1 MTYEALARKWRPQ
14 TFEDVVEQP
23 QVTQTLQNAIT
34 AGRVHHAYLLCGP
47 RGTGKTTTARIL
59 AKALNCEKGPSP
71 VPCNACPTC
80 RGITNGSCLDV
91 LEIDAASNTGVDN
104 IRDLR
109 ESARYVPAAA
119 RYKIYI
125 IDEVHRLSD
134 QAFDALLKTLEEP
147 PPSVIFMMATTEP
160 NEVPAT
166 VRSRTLR
173 FDFHLVSHRGLRE
186 TLGRIAAAESIDI
199 DDGALDIIATEA
211 AGSLRDGQSLLDQ
224 LVGYA
229 GGRLTTDLAH
239 EALGLV
245 DLSVLFSLT
254 DAFAEYDPANALD
267 ILTQVSNAG
276 RDFHQLLK
284 QMTEHLKRLLFA
296 RSLGSR
302 FTDESLN
309 QDAMARYIAAAPA
322 FEENDLLR
330 LLRMT
335 IEQDNRYKKAAQPR
349 LEVELLLMRCA
360 RMDRSIDIRRVLDRL
375 QARNDSPPVTAP
387 PIASRQPSVGIVP
400 ASGIQSDTTSG
411 MMELAI
417 PPPSPRAPQ
426 TIPVRPMPTE
436 ERSSTAPNPA
446 VAIMDEPVSNQA
458 HGALVDFAPVLDAI
472 CKTRPTLRAILG
484 HAQLVRTGPGAV
496 DLNVYNGSPF
506 HQQQLKQ
513 KSIRDL
519 INAEIARALG
529 SGIRVVIHVK
539 DSNATRLNSPS
550 AGSRSPSA
558 APSDDPALSDHN
570 LQEIMRRFDGEIVG

>member
-34 AGRVHHAYLLCGP
+34 AGRIHHAYLFCGP

-59 AKALNCEKGPSP
+59 AKSLNCEKGPSA
-71 VPCNACPTC
+71 VPCNKCGTC
-80 RGITNGSCLDV
+80 AGITNGSSLDV

-109 ESARYVPAAA
+109 ESARYVPASS

-125 IDEVHRLSD
+125 IDEVHRLSGS
-134 QAFDALLKTLEEP
+134 AFDALLKTLEEP

-160 NEVPAT
+160 EEVPAT

-173 FDFHLVSHRGLRE
+173 FDFHLVSHKGLRE
-186 TLGRIAAAESIDI
+186 TLARIAAAESIDI

-229 GGRLTTDLAH
+229 GGKLTTELAH

-245 DLSVLFSLT
+245 DVSVLFDLT
-254 DAFAEYDPANALD
+254 DAFAEHDPAKALD
-267 ILTQVSNAG
+267 VIARVSHAG
-276 RDFHQLLK
+276 RDLHQLLK
-284 QMTEHLKRLLFA
+284 QLAEHHKRLLFA

-302 FTDESLN
+302 FTDETLN
-309 QDAMARYIAAAPA
+309 QETLARYVGAARA
-322 FEENDLLR
+322 FEEGDLLR
-330 LLRMT
+330 LLKMV
-335 IEQDNRYKKAAQPR
+335 IEVVNHYKKAAQPR
-349 LEVELLLMRCA
+349 LEVELLAIRCA
-360 RMDRSIDIRRVLDRL
+360 RMDRSIDIRSILDR
-375 QARNDSPPVTAP
+375 VK
-387 PIASRQPSVGIVP
+387 VG
-400 ASGIQSDTTSG
+400 SSS
-411 MMELAI
+411 
-417 PPPSPRAPQ
+417 PPSPDPKDATRQTSMDRPSAAEIPRDPRPAPSVPQ
-426 TIPVRPMPTE
+426 PVPPT
-436 ERSSTAPNPA
+436 RSSQVPPARPAPAESRPSSA
-446 VAIMDEPVSNQA
+446 IDTSVAILDDPPAAHAPGVALDFEPI
-458 HGALVDFAPVLDAI
+458 LEAI

-484 HAQLVRTGPGAV
+484 HADLVRTGQGAV

-513 KSIRDL
+513 KPIRDL

-529 SGIRVVIHVK
+529 TGIRVTIHVK
-539 DSNATRLNSPS
+539 DANSIRPS
-550 AGSRSPSA
+550 TLSASARSTSA
-558 APSDDPALSDHN
+558 AVSDGLVRSDHN
-570 LQEIMRRFDGEIVG
+570 LQEILRRFDGEIVG

>member
-34 AGRVHHAYLLCGP
+34 AGRIHHAYLFCGP

-59 AKALNCEKGPSP
+59 AKALNCEKGSSP
-71 VPCNACPTC
+71 VPCNKCATC
-80 RGITNGSCLDV
+80 AGITNGCSLDV

-109 ESARYVPAAA
+109 ESARYVPASS

-125 IDEVHRLSD
+125 IDEVHRLSGN
-134 QAFDALLKTLEEP
+134 AFDALLKTLEEP

-173 FDFHLVSHRGLRE
+173 FDFHLVSHQGLRE
-186 TLGRIAAAESIDI
+186 TLGRIATAESIDI
-199 DDGALDIIATEA
+199 DEGALDIIATEA

-229 GGRLTTDLAH
+229 GGKLTTELAH

-245 DLSVLFSLT
+245 DVTVLFDLT
-254 DAFAEYDPANALD
+254 DAFAGHDPTKALD
-267 ILTQVSNAG
+267 VITQVSKAG
-276 RDFHQLLK
+276 RDLHQLLK
-284 QMTEHLKRLLFA
+284 QTTEHLKRLLFA

-309 QDAMARYIAAAPA
+309 QDTLARYVAAARA
-322 FEENDLLR
+322 FEEGDLLR
-330 LLRMT
+330 LLKMV
-335 IEQDNRYKKAAQPR
+335 IELVNRYKKAAQPG
-349 LEVELLLMRCA
+349 LEVELLVMRCA
-360 RMDRSIDIRRVLDRL
+360 WMDRSINIRQVLDRIEGGGGSVPMPDPRGAMRPPSMDRPPAPETQRDPSPL
-375 QARNDSPPVTAP
+375 APDPLRTSPPRAAQTPV
-387 PIASRQPSVGIVP
+387 VV
-400 ASGIQSDTTSG
+400 
-411 MMELAI
+411 
-417 PPPSPRAPQ
+417 PPSAGSKP
-426 TIPVRPMPTE
+426 
-436 ERSSTAPNPA
+436 SSTSDSS
-446 VAIMDEPVSNQA
+446 VAAMEEPPVSSTP
-458 HGALVDFAPVLDAI
+458 GVPLDFEPILETI

-484 HAQLVRTGPGAV
+484 HADLIRTGPGAV

-513 KSIRDL
+513 KPIRDL
-519 INAEIARALG
+519 IHAEIARLLG
-529 SGIRVVIHVK
+529 TGIRVTIHVK
-539 DSNATRLNSPS
+539 DSSSARPINPS
-550 AGSRSPSA
+550 ASSRSSSA
-558 APSDDPALSDHN
+558 AGSDDLVRSDHN
-570 LQEIMRRFDGEIVG
+570 LQEILRRFDGEIVG